1 MPFLPVYSGF
11 CWIYADFT
19 DNLPLDVES
28 FSSSVPISCGLRA
41 INANLFDIGRVVIF
55 GPQMA

>member
-1 MPFLPVYSGF
+1 MPFLPVCSGF
-11 CWIYADFT
+11 CWIYTDFT

-41 INANLFDIGRVVIF
+41 INANLFDIGRVAIF